1 MQDQVAT
8 YVKVT
13 YMKEVTK
20 VNELKISNLKEEAN
34 IVKRKTPVAG
44 FLKDLRKNS
53 GLLILALPGA
63 ILLFIFHYVP
73 LYGLILPFKNYR
85 YDLGFFKSPWAGL
98 TNFKFLF
105 AGNTI
110 FRVVRNTLGYNF
122 VFIFLGTFISIVFA
136 LMLFELGKKSV
147 KVYQTIMF
155 IPYFISWVV
164 ASFAFLALFNM
175 EYGVLNKILVSLGKD
190 PVLWYNEPKY
200 WPFIIVIVAVWKGLG
215 YGSVV
220 YYAALMGI
228 DSELFDAAK
237 IDGASKLQQI
247 KSVSIPSIK
256 PIIVMMVI
264 LQIGKIFYS
273 DFGLFYN
280 VTMNSSLLY
289 PVTDVIDTFVY
300 RSLIDLGDI
309 GMASASGFFQATVGF
324 ILVLLTNYIV
334 RKINNENSLF

>member
-1 MQDQVAT
+1 
-8 YVKVT
+8 
-13 YMKEVTK
+13 
-20 VNELKISNLKEEAN
+20 
-34 IVKRKTPVAG
+34 
-44 FLKDLRKNS
+44 
-53 GLLILALPGA
+53 
-63 ILLFIFHYVP
+63 
-73 LYGLILPFKNYR
+73 
-85 YDLGFFKSPWAGL
+85 
-98 TNFKFLF
+98 
-105 AGNTI
+105 
-110 FRVVRNTLGYNF
+110 
-122 VFIFLGTFISIVFA
+122 

-147 KVYQTIMF
+147 KIYQTIMF

-228 DSELFDAAK
+228 DSALFDAAK
-237 IDGASKLQQI
+237 IDGASRLQQI

-334 RKINNENSLF
+334 RIINNENSLF